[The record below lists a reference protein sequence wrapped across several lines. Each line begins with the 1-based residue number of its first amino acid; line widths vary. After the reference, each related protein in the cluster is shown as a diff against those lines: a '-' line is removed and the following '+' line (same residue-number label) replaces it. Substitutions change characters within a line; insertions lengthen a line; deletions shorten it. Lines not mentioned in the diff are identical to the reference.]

1 MKEKLILAYSG
12 GLDTSIIIPWIKEKY
27 DYEIIA
33 ACINVGQDDEMEGLE
48 EKAIASGASKIYI
61 ENVTEEFVEDYVFKA
76 LKANA
81 VYEGKYLL
89 GTSLARPLISKKL
102 VEIAH
107 KEGAQFIAHGC
118 TGKGNDQVRF
128 EASITALDPSIQ
140 VIAPWRIWDIE
151 SREDAI
157 HYAED
162 NNIPI
167 TATKEKIYSRDQN
180 IMHISHEGGDIENP
194 MNAIDYK
201 KILMMS
207 KTLEEAKDVPEEISI
222 KFVKGTPTEFNG
234 HAMKPAALLKKLNE
248 IGGEHAIG
256 VIDLLENRLVGM
268 KSRGIYETPG
278 ATILYD
284 AHQNLERL
292 TLDKLTFQ
300 FKETVAKKYAELVY
314 DGIWFNKLRESLDAF
329 VDETQQNVT
338 GTVKLKLYKGNIILA
353 GMSSDYA
360 LFEECI
366 SSFGKSEFF
375 NHHDA
380 EGFINLFNLPFK
392 INAMMEAKLKGK

>member
-33 ACINVGQDDEMEGLE
+33 ACINVGQEDEMEGLE

-61 ENVTEEFVEDYVFKA
+61 ENVTDEFVEDYVFKA

-107 KEGAQFIAHGC
+107 KEGAKFIAHGC

-128 EASITALDPSIQ
+128 EASIAALDPSIQ

-157 HYAED
+157 HYAEE

-194 MNAIDYK
+194 ENSIDYK

-207 KTLEEAKDVPEEISI
+207 KTLEEAKDTPEDLNIT
-222 KFVKGTPTEFNG
+222 FVKGVPTALNG
-234 HAMKPAALLKKLNE
+234 EVMKPAELLKALNK
-248 IGGEHAIG
+248 IGGDHAIG

-278 ATILYD
+278 ATILYE

-300 FKETVAKKYAELVY
+300 FKETIAKKYAELVY
-314 DGIWFNKLRESLDAF
+314 DGIWFNKLRASLDAF
-329 VDETQQNVT
+329 VDETQMNVT
-338 GTVKLKLYKGNIILA
+338 GTVKVKLYKGNVILA

>member
-33 ACINVGQDDEMEGLE
+33 ACINVGQDDEMDGLE

-61 ENVTEEFVEDYVFKA
+61 ENVTDTFVEDYVFKA

-89 GTSLARPLISKKL
+89 GTSLARPLISQKL

-107 KEGAQFIAHGC
+107 KEGANFIAHGC

-128 EASITALDPSIQ
+128 EASIAALDPSIK

-157 HYAED
+157 NYAED

-194 MNAIDYK
+194 ENAIDYK

-207 KTLEEAKDVPEEISI
+207 KTLEEANDTPEMISI
-222 KFVKGTPTEFNG
+222 EFDKGVPIALNG
-234 HAMKPAALLKKLNE
+234 KDMKPAELLGSLNK
-248 IGGEHAIG
+248 IGGNHAIG

-300 FKETVAKKYAELVY
+300 FKETIAKKYAELVY

-329 VDETQQNVT
+329 VDETQKNVT
-338 GTVKLKLYKGNIILA
+338 GTVNLKLYKGNIILA
-353 GMSSDYA
+353 GMSSEYA

-392 INAMMEAKLKGK
+392 INAMMEEKLKGK